1 MNHADQ
7 AKALLPGFD
16 NGANEDFVHME
27 SRFINDQRTVEA
39 AERGDNVIVQMLG
52 EDPVSVAKR
61 VAMFEDRGYE
71 VHLHC
76 TELNKNKS
84 LGRALGRFYRTGRYH
99 DWNHLIQS
107 DPVAIANTYELLKG
121 DESIAGYSKW
131 NTDVPFGEHPIALE
145 YSDESESN
153 LFGGN
158 LQRDA
163 SGLRT
168 QAWDA
173 GNGNAAAVG
182 ADLGIGRDG
191 LNTESTE
198 GTVNEDGAF
207 SDDVKYSLP
216 QDAPYMAAVERGE
229 MDQAQQMVSD
239 AWTYANQVANNG
251 INSEAKKDSWVAAAE
266 QSAPR
271 TWG

>member
-1 MNHADQ
+1 
-7 AKALLPGFD
+7 
-16 NGANEDFVHME
+16 
-27 SRFINDQRTVEA
+27 
-39 AERGDNVIVQMLG
+39 MLG

-61 VAMFEDRGYE
+61 IAMFEDRGYE

-76 TELNKNKS
+76 TELDKNKS
-84 LGRALGRFYRTGRYH
+84 LGRALERFYRTGRYH

-182 ADLGIGRDG
+182 DNLGIGRGG
-191 LNTESTE
+191 LNTENTE

-207 SDDVKYSLP
+207 SDGVKYSLP
-216 QDAPYMAAVERGE
+216 QDAPF
-229 MDQAQQMVSD
+229 QAQCIPEYWLNLLRKGSSSHAGQAASPYRNIQLRLIIGNMKELECQSSLSSRAQEGFGLSD
-239 AWTYANQVANNG
+239 GFTSAFT
-251 INSEAKKDSWVAAAE
+251 AAI
-266 QSAPR
+266 SAS
-271 TWG
+271 